1 MLDDLS
7 WVIIDRGLISFLAS
21 QLSRDIFFP
30 LLIGLGP
37 WELEGSPLVIITS
50 VTHETLVDNMWE
62 FALATGSLLLQVILT
77 LEILVVRL
85 IQMRVLFVILLL
97 I

>member
-1 MLDDLS
+1 MLYDLA
-7 WVIIDRGLISFLAS
+7 WVIINRRLISFLAS

-30 LLIGLGP
+30 LLISLGP

-62 FALATGSLLLQVILT
+62 LAVATGSLLLQVILT

-85 IQMRVLFVILLL
+85 IQVWVFFVVLLL

>member
-1 MLDDLS
+1 MLYDLA

-21 QLSRDIFFP
+21 QLSRYIFFP

-37 WELEGSPLVIITS
+37 WELEGRPLVIITS
-50 VTHETLVDNMWE
+50 VTYETLIDNMWE
-62 FALATGSLLLQVILT
+62 FAVATGSLLLQVILT

-85 IQMRVLFVILLL
+85 IQMWVLFVVLLL